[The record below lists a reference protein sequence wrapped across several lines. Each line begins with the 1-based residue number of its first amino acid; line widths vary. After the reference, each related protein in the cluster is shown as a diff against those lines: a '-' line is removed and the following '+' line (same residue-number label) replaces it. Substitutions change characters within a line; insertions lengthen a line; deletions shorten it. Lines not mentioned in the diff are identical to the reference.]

1 MKVPIQAPVTAEQLR
16 QILAQYLPQYSYTL
30 RTKNLLVVTKSAGV
44 GANVVPGK
52 KAINVVGTFPN
63 MGVMLVF
70 VLCVVGLGILLPL
83 IVYFIGWYGRQ
94 KAVEKEVGATL
105 QAALAG
111 AYQAQPPMQGGWQ
124 PTA

>member
-1 MKVPIQAPVTAEQLR
+1 MKVPVQAPVTAEYLQ
-16 QILAQYLPQYSYTL
+16 QILAHHLPQYTYAL

-63 MGVMLVF
+63 MGVMMVF

-83 IVYFIGWYGRQ
+83 LVYFIGWYGRQ
-94 KAVEKEVGATL
+94 KAVEKEVAATL
-105 QAALAG
+105 QAALA
-111 AYQAQPPMQGGWQ
+111 AMAQPQAPVQGSWQ

>member
-1 MKVPIQAPVTAEQLR
+1 MKVPIHAPVSAEQLR
-16 QILAQYLPQYSYTL
+16 QILAQALPQYTYAL

-83 IVYFIGWYGRQ
+83 LVYFIGWYGRQ
-94 KAVEKEVGATL
+94 KAVEKEVAATL
-105 QAALAG
+105 QAALAA
-111 AYQAQPPMQGGWQ
+111 AYQPQAPVQGSWQ
-124 PTA
+124 PQA

>member
-1 MKVPIQAPVTAEQLR
+1 MKVPVQAPVTAEYLQ
-16 QILAQYLPQYSYTL
+16 QILAYHLPQYTYAL

-83 IVYFIGWYGRQ
+83 LVYFIGWYGRQ
-94 KAVEKEVGATL
+94 KAVEKEVAATL
-105 QAALAG
+105 QAALA
-111 AYQAQPPMQGGWQ
+111 AMAQPQAVQGGWQ